1 MPVDLAALLL
11 LACAKV
17 HFPCTQE
24 SRVRPAPGIPCALSD
39 FEGDRRC
46 ITRTDFRRGNAEARH
61 CERSEAIQT
70 ISAVAFWIAPLSLSS
85 GARSRDPLAR
95 NDGLTVRDKP
105 GHDDAKASA
114 PKSVSTRPPP

>member
-46 ITRTDFRRGNAEARH
+46 ITRTDFRRGNAEARQSRQLVSSLFD
-61 CERSEAIQT
+61 CRPALRSDRGTVEMARADHVKVGPQGRREA
-70 ISAVAFWIAPLSLSS
+70 A
-85 GARSRDPLAR
+85 
-95 NDGLTVRDKP
+95 
-105 GHDDAKASA
+105 
-114 PKSVSTRPPP
+114 